1 MIGCVKIAL
10 QLRGN
15 MNLYRDYRNGNF
27 IEYKNGEDPWF
38 ADVTIRYGIEEGLT
52 NEWKEIINTKN
63 EEEKKQKI
71 DKLIEKLE
79 ENSEVN
85 GFFKAQD
92 KVSINIFCGFRLDD
106 KEIYYLFFKR
116 LEKIYN
122 LLLTKGKKDI
132 DGFAIFSAIKE
143 TLTIYF
149 GNDLKSAMRQ
159 RLNLTSIV
167 ANENDEFVP
176 PSISILKNTGYAMC
190 AEKSSVAHNL
200 WLMCGKKCYY
210 FTSKSV
216 FVNED
221 NHDGHAFCVVEYDNK
236 FRIFDA
242 ALGNYGLLDCNPIET
257 IKDNVPF
264 KITNKNVPIVYVD
277 NVLTNQRENNTN

>member
-1 MIGCVKIAL
+1 
-10 QLRGN
+10 
-15 MNLYRDYRNGNF
+15 MNLYRDYRSGKLK
-27 IEYKNGEDPWF
+27 EYNSNDDPWY

-106 KEIYYLFFKR
+106 KEIYYLFFNR

-122 LLLTKGKKDI
+122 SLLTKLHKDI
-132 DGFAIFSAIKE
+132 DGFTIFSAIKE

-149 GNDLKSAMRQ
+149 RNDLKDAMRE
-159 RLNLTSIV
+159 RMNLTAIV
-167 ANENDEFVP
+167 ADEDDNFIP
-176 PSISILKNTGYAMC
+176 PSIRVLKDTGCGMC
-190 AEKSSVAHNL
+190 AEKSSIAHNL
-200 WLMCGKKCYY
+200 WLMCGKKSYY

-216 FVNED
+216 FVNG
-221 NHDGHAFCVVEYDNK
+221 NNPDGHAFCIVEYDNK
-236 FRIFDA
+236 FRIFDS
-242 ALGNYGLLDCNPIET
+242 ALGNYGMLDCNPIET
-257 IKDNVPF
+257 IKNNEPF
-264 KITNKNVPIVYVD
+264 KVTNKNVPIVYVET
-277 NVLTNQRENNTN
+277 VFTNQKENSIN